1 MSGSSYL
8 GIFFALL
15 FGVMNAAGVILQKS
29 AINRIHSRVKPGANG
44 NANITG
50 QYVRDPVWIAGLITS
65 FIVGTA
71 FNFLAVKLIGPALVP
86 ALAATDMIVLALG
99 SAKILK
105 EKLKPAEWLGI
116 IFLVI
121 GIVCLSFS
129 GLQIPSSEVNLL
141 DPEIQIRLAVFT
153 LSLSLCCGL
162 LWLAAKKI
170 TTGSKGLALAGS
182 SGILFALSNLWI
194 LPLLITVGP
203 VFSGAGRSAEII
215 ILILT
220 IIILTVSNMLAIGQ
234 TQESYRFA
242 PASKVMP
249 IQKVPQQI
257 IPILIFL
264 LLFQRSLSGL
274 AFILVPLGVTLI
286 LVAGFLL
293 SKRGLE
299 NSGKAVEQENP
310 SAQTTQGNTTQ
321 NKK

>member
-1 MSGSSYL
+1 MPGNYSL
-8 GIFFALL
+8 GILFALL
-15 FGVMNAAGVILQKS
+15 FGIMNAAGVILQKS

-44 NANITG
+44 NANITA
-50 QYVRDPVWIAGLITS
+50 QYVRDPVWIAGLVTS
-65 FIVGTA
+65 FGLGTA
-71 FNFLAVKLIGPALVP
+71 FNFLAVRQIGPALVP
-86 ALAATDMIVLALG
+86 ALATTDMIVLALG
-99 SAKILK
+99 SAKILN
-105 EKLKPAEWLGI
+105 ERLKPAEWLGI

-141 DPEIQIRLAVFT
+141 ETATQIRLAFFT
-153 LSLSLCCGL
+153 LALSLGCGL

-170 TTGSKGLALAGS
+170 ATVSKGLMLAGS

-194 LPLLITVGP
+194 LPLLISVGS
-203 VFSGAGRSAEII
+203 VFTGVGQAAEIVI
-215 ILILT
+215 FILT
-220 IIILTVSNMLAIGQ
+220 IIILTITNMLAIGQ

-264 LLFQRSLSGL
+264 LVFVHHFIKV
-274 AFILVPLGVTLI
+274 AFYLVPLGVTLI

-293 SKRGLE
+293 SKRSLDDP
-299 NSGKAVEQENP
+299 GKSAEQE
-310 SAQTTQGNTTQ
+310 SHAKASFGL
-321 NKK
+321 